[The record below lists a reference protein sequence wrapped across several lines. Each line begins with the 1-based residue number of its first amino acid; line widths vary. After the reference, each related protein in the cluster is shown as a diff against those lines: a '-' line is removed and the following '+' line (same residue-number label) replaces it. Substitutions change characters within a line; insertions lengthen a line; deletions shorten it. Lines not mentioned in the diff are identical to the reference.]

1 MTRHTALLCLLAGP
15 IVPPSSPAV
24 DAPSRR
30 RLVSHWRRVIDTDF
44 DRYHMMRETGASA
57 GGQRRRRTAS
67 ALVSPPPFSHL
78 AIRETVE
85 LCTISFHLELIAR
98 RVGDYQHLSI
108 QDGILQSSDV
118 SSQSVGNVGVPA
130 VIVERVQ
137 GTAKRRAPRLGK
149 CSRQGQA
156 EVVSTIRNKFHQSWG
171 PPFSQTLNNK
181 TLIKPKITL
190 LPRCFYSV

>member
-44 DRYHMMRETGASA
+44 DRYHMMRETGA

-108 QDGILQSSDV
+108 QDGILQSSDI

-149 CSRQGQA
+149 CCRQGQA
-156 EVVSTIRNKFHQSWG
+156 EVVSTIRNKFHQS
-171 PPFSQTLNNK
+171 FSRPLAK
-181 TLIKPKITL
+181 L
-190 LPRCFYSV
+190 